1 MPAENATVGVPAEP
15 SPATAQ
21 TAFELELAR
30 AIAEVTNLE
39 LPPERIDPAAPIF
52 GDEGLGLD
60 SIDLLEVAL
69 VISQRY
75 GFSLR
80 SDDPDNRRIFASL
93 RNLAAHIAQHRTS
106 SCMTPPAAPRW
117 VPRRAAARLRL
128 AARAAARVLLG
139 APTGCRA

>member
-1 MPAENATVGVPAEP
+1 MPNLQSEIDQQADR
-15 SPATAQ
+15 

-30 AIAEVTNLE
+30 TIAEVTNLD
-39 LPPERIDPAAPIF
+39 LPPERVDPLAPIF
-52 GDEGLGLD
+52 GDQGLGLD

-93 RNLAAHIAQHRTS
+93 RNLAAHIAQHRS
-106 SCMTPPAAPRW
+106 K
-117 VPRRAAARLRL
+117 
-128 AARAAARVLLG
+128 
-139 APTGCRA
+139 

>member
-1 MPAENATVGVPAEP
+1 MSAHIETNPA
-15 SPATAQ
+15 SAQ
-21 TAFELELAR
+21 AAFELELAR

-39 LPPERIDPAAPIF
+39 LPPERIDPAAPLF

-60 SIDLLEVAL
+60 SIDLLELAL

-93 RNLAAHIAQHRTS
+93 RNLAAHIAQHR
-106 SCMTPPAAPRW
+106 
-117 VPRRAAARLRL
+117 
-128 AARAAARVLLG
+128 G
-139 APTGCRA
+139 K

>member
-1 MPAENATVGVPAEP
+1 MSGEIAPVNARTDPAPT
-15 SPATAQ
+15 Q

-39 LPPERIDPAAPIF
+39 LPPERIDPAAPLF

-60 SIDLLEVAL
+60 SIDLLELAL

-93 RNLAAHIAQHRTS
+93 RNLAAHIAQHRS
-106 SCMTPPAAPRW
+106 R
-117 VPRRAAARLRL
+117 
-128 AARAAARVLLG
+128 
-139 APTGCRA
+139 

>member
-1 MPAENATVGVPAEP
+1 MPNLQSEIDQQADR
-15 SPATAQ
+15 

-30 AIAEVTNLE
+30 TIAEVTNLD
-39 LPPERIDPAAPIF
+39 LPPERIDPLAPIF
-52 GDEGLGLD
+52 GDQGLGLD

-93 RNLAAHIAQHRTS
+93 RKLAAHIAQHRS
-106 SCMTPPAAPRW
+106 K
-117 VPRRAAARLRL
+117 
-128 AARAAARVLLG
+128 
-139 APTGCRA
+139 

>member
-1 MPAENATVGVPAEP
+1 VNARTETGPA
-15 SPATAQ
+15 SAQ

-39 LPPERIDPAAPIF
+39 LPAERIDPLAPLF

-69 VISQRY
+69 LVSQRY

-93 RNLAAHIAQHRTS
+93 RNLAAHIAEHRS
-106 SCMTPPAAPRW
+106 K
-117 VPRRAAARLRL
+117 
-128 AARAAARVLLG
+128 
-139 APTGCRA
+139 

>member
-1 MPAENATVGVPAEP
+1 MSNLQSEIDQQADR
-15 SPATAQ
+15 

-30 AIAEVTNLE
+30 TIAEVTNLD

-52 GDEGLGLD
+52 GDQGLGLD

-80 SDDPDNRRIFASL
+80 SDDPDNQRIFASL
-93 RNLAAHIAQHRTS
+93 RNLAAHIAQHRS
-106 SCMTPPAAPRW
+106 K
-117 VPRRAAARLRL
+117 
-128 AARAAARVLLG
+128 
-139 APTGCRA
+139 

>member
-1 MPAENATVGVPAEP
+1 MGVRTDPPLA
-15 SPATAQ
+15 AAQ
-21 TAFELELAR
+21 TPFELELAR

-39 LPPERIDPAAPIF
+39 LPPERIDPVAPLF

-69 VISQRY
+69 LVSQRY

-93 RNLAAHIAQHRTS
+93 RNLAAHIAEHRS
-106 SCMTPPAAPRW
+106 K
-117 VPRRAAARLRL
+117 
-128 AARAAARVLLG
+128 
-139 APTGCRA
+139 

>member
-1 MPAENATVGVPAEP
+1 MNARTETGPA
-15 SPATAQ
+15 SAQ

-39 LPPERIDPAAPIF
+39 LPAERIDPLAPLF

-69 VISQRY
+69 LVSQRY

-93 RNLAAHIAQHRTS
+93 RSLAAHIVEHR
-106 SCMTPPAAPRW
+106 AK
-117 VPRRAAARLRL
+117 
-128 AARAAARVLLG
+128 
-139 APTGCRA
+139 

>member
-1 MPAENATVGVPAEP
+1 MPNLQSEIDQQADR
-15 SPATAQ
+15 

-30 AIAEVTNLE
+30 TIAEVTNLD

-52 GDEGLGLD
+52 GDQGLGLD

-80 SDDPDNRRIFASL
+80 SDDPDNQRIFASL
-93 RNLAAHIAQHRTS
+93 RNLAAHIAQHRS
-106 SCMTPPAAPRW
+106 K
-117 VPRRAAARLRL
+117 
-128 AARAAARVLLG
+128 
-139 APTGCRA
+139 

>member
-1 MPAENATVGVPAEP
+1 VNARTEAGPA
-15 SPATAQ
+15 SAQ

-39 LPPERIDPAAPIF
+39 LPPERIDPVAPLF

-69 VISQRY
+69 LISQRY

-80 SDDPDNRRIFASL
+80 SDDPENRRIFASL
-93 RNLAAHIAQHRTS
+93 RNLAAHIAEHRTK
-106 SCMTPPAAPRW
+106 
-117 VPRRAAARLRL
+117 
-128 AARAAARVLLG
+128 
-139 APTGCRA
+139 

>member
-1 MPAENATVGVPAEP
+1 MPNLQSEIDPQADR
-15 SPATAQ
+15 

-30 AIAEVTNLE
+30 TIAEVTNLD
-39 LPPERIDPAAPIF
+39 LPPERIDPLAPIF
-52 GDEGLGLD
+52 GDQGLGLD

-93 RNLAAHIAQHRTS
+93 RNLAAHIAQHRS
-106 SCMTPPAAPRW
+106 K
-117 VPRRAAARLRL
+117 
-128 AARAAARVLLG
+128 
-139 APTGCRA
+139 

>member
-1 MPAENATVGVPAEP
+1 MNARTEAGPA
-15 SPATAQ
+15 SAQ

-39 LPPERIDPAAPIF
+39 LPPERIDPAAPLF

-69 VISQRY
+69 LISQRY

-80 SDDPDNRRIFASL
+80 SDDPENKRIFASL
-93 RNLAAHIAQHRTS
+93 RNLAAHISQHRS
-106 SCMTPPAAPRW
+106 K
-117 VPRRAAARLRL
+117 
-128 AARAAARVLLG
+128 
-139 APTGCRA
+139 

>member
-1 MPAENATVGVPAEP
+1 MPNLQSEIDQQADR
-15 SPATAQ
+15 

-30 AIAEVTNLE
+30 TIAEVTNLD

-52 GDEGLGLD
+52 GDQGLGLD

-93 RNLAAHIAQHRTS
+93 RNLAAHIAQHRS
-106 SCMTPPAAPRW
+106 K
-117 VPRRAAARLRL
+117 
-128 AARAAARVLLG
+128 
-139 APTGCRA
+139 

>member
-1 MPAENATVGVPAEP
+1 MNARTATDPAL
-15 SPATAQ
+15 AQ

-39 LPPERIDPAAPIF
+39 LAPERIDPAAALF

-60 SIDLLEVAL
+60 SIDLLELAL

-93 RNLAAHIAQHRTS
+93 RNLAAHIAQHRS
-106 SCMTPPAAPRW
+106 K
-117 VPRRAAARLRL
+117 
-128 AARAAARVLLG
+128 
-139 APTGCRA
+139 